1 MKLCGAGG
9 LARAV
14 NGEDPD
20 KLQTE
25 AYAAAGLPGI
35 TPNTRLEKVRRATL
49 PPQHESVMDLKAGE
63 VSAVFSDP
71 GGAHFIY
78 KMIAKRVLTL
88 DDAKPEI
95 QTQISSQRFRD
106 SMKPFQG
113 DTVFSDAYFNPPG
126 VSTAPPHRNPKD
138 RKKNPPPGF

>member
-20 KLQTE
+20 KLQAE

-35 TPNTRLEKVRRATL
+35 SANTKLEKVRRATL
-49 PPQHESVMDLKAGE
+49 PPQHESVMDLKPGE

-78 KMIAKRVLTL
+78 KMIAKHVLTL

-95 QTQISSQRFRD
+95 QNQISSQRFRD
-106 SMKPFQG
+106 SMQPFQG
-113 DTVFSDAYFNPPG
+113 DAVFSDAYFNLPAFPRLRHTAIPRTGKG
-126 VSTAPPHRNPKD
+126 VR
-138 RKKNPPPGF
+138 PPGF